1 MEEYKEVYKN
11 SLIELL
17 NKELGIDNL
26 DNIIEE
32 SNCLFRPSTT
42 FEKYGYMRL
51 SKYIYCLNSL
61 YLENLDKIEEPT
73 NEFIKSTIKT
83 VITKK
88 GVNNITYFNPTPET
102 IIKNGTL
109 VFAFIYGKNKEEL
122 AGDDYINNVKKQ
134 KEVISRIEEKLKK
147 EVVEKF
153 NIECKMLS
161 YKIL

>member
-61 YLENLDKIEEPT
+61 YLENLDKIEEQT

-88 GVNNITYFNPTPET
+88 RVNNITYFNPTPET

>member
-61 YLENLDKIEEPT
+61 YLDNLDKIEEPT

>member
-42 FEKYGYMRL
+42 FEKYGYIRL

-122 AGDDYINNVKKQ
+122 AGDDYISNIKKQ

>member
-1 MEEYKEVYKN
+1 MKEYKEVYKN

-32 SNCLFRPSTT
+32 SNCLFSPSTT

-61 YLENLDKIEEPT
+61 YLENLDEIEEPT
-73 NEFIKSTIKT
+73 NEFIKSTMKT

-122 AGDDYINNVKKQ
+122 AGDDYISNIKKQ
-134 KEVISRIEEKLKK
+134 KDFILKLEKFIEEN
-147 EVVEKF
+147 VMTKF
-153 NIECKMLS
+153 NINCKVLN
-161 YKIL
+161 YKIV

>member
-1 MEEYKEVYKN
+1 MEEYKEVYKKG
-11 SLIELL
+11 LIELL

>member
-42 FEKYGYMRL
+42 FEEYGYMRL
-51 SKYIYCLNSL
+51 SKYVYCLNSL
-61 YLENLDKIEEPT
+61 YLDNLDKIEEPT
-73 NEFIKSTIKT
+73 NEFIKSTIKS

-122 AGDDYINNVKKQ
+122 AGDDYISNIKKQ
-134 KEVISRIEEKLKK
+134 KDFILKLEKFIEEN
-147 EVVEKF
+147 VMTKF
-153 NIECKMLS
+153 NINCKVLN
-161 YKIL
+161 YKIV

>member
-153 NIECKMLS
+153 NVECKMLS

>member
-1 MEEYKEVYKN
+1 MEEYKEVYKS

-42 FEKYGYMRL
+42 FGKYGYMRL

-122 AGDDYINNVKKQ
+122 ARDDYISKKKKQ
-134 KEVISRIEEKLKK
+134 KEFILKLEKYIEEN
-147 EVVEKF
+147 VITKF
-153 NIECKMLS
+153 NINCKVLN
-161 YKIL
+161 YKIV

>member
-1 MEEYKEVYKN
+1 MEEYKEVYKS

-88 GVNNITYFNPTPET
+88 AVNNITYFNPTPET

-122 AGDDYINNVKKQ
+122 TENDYVTNIKKQ
-134 KEVISRIEEKLKK
+134 KEFILKLEKYIEEN
-147 EVVEKF
+147 VMTKF
-153 NIECKMLS
+153 NINCKVLN